1 MKYCLWIMTLF
12 FTNIIQSQ
20 KVFEYSLDK
29 EISFMVY
36 SETGNRL
43 KKISKPEDFK
53 TDNPEAVVMS
63 YFFAT
68 SNSALSNLFM
78 DKENFIPK
86 DSSHFDRIEKSAV
99 EDIYVQLLHKT
110 SYTFQGDERCYV
122 MFIVHIKDVP
132 FLFPTLLSLV
142 KKGDRWF
149 IDKIDNQQKLTDSLI
164 MFKPCV
170 LSNIVEGESEN
181 IDISTIINKIRAN
194 SGGIDFNKLFDELVA
209 IQNNETLLE
218 KLTMSDNLDCSWVA
232 YKETVK
238 GKSEITGIL
247 PNTSI
252 KIFREQDEGLISQ
265 IEKNNDSIVLTS
277 KLDFEYSK
285 RKYAVLKY
293 NRIRPNGTVIKEK
306 LRLDENLD
314 PEKPAREM
322 ISLYENL
329 KVEIFSDL
337 TPSMNRSPLM
347 ESSLYQ
353 MTRGVYGVLNISKLN
368 DLFENRREMFTEYI
382 E

>member
-1 MKYCLWIMTLF
+1 MKYYVIVVVAFLS
-12 FTNIIQSQ
+12 NILQAQ
-20 KVFEYSLDK
+20 NVLEYSTSSDIIFK
-29 EISFMVY
+29 VY
-36 SETGNRL
+36 SHDENKLRKDLDSTII
-43 KKISKPEDFK
+43 KSVTPE
-53 TDNPEAVVMS
+53 EIARS

-68 SNSALSNLFM
+68 SNESLSNLYM
-78 DKENFIPK
+78 DKKQFTPK
-86 DSSHFDRIEKSAV
+86 DEGHFNNIKNTKT
-99 EDIYVQLLHKT
+99 EDMYIQLLHKT
-110 SYTFQGDERCYV
+110 TYTIEEKQMCYV
-122 MFIVHIKDVP
+122 MFIAKIKDVNFP
-132 FLFPTLLSLV
+132 FPTLLSLI
-142 KKGDRWF
+142 KKDDTWTIYKRA
-149 IDKIDNQQKLTDSLI
+149 NQQKLTDCLM

-170 LSNIVEGESEN
+170 LSNLTEGKSEDN
-181 IDISTIINKIRAN
+181 DIKKIIEKTRSTEA
-194 SGGIDFNKLFDELVA
+194 GIDFNKLFDELVA
-209 IQNNETLLE
+209 VQNNEALSE
-218 KLTMSDNLDCSWVA
+218 KLTMSDNLECSWVD

-252 KIFREQDEGLISQ
+252 KIFREQDEELISK

-285 RKYAVLKY
+285 KKYALLKY
-293 NRIRPNGTVIKEK
+293 NRIRPNGTVIKEI
-306 LRLDENLD
+306 LRLDENLGL
-314 PEKPAREM
+314 EKPAKEL
-322 ISLYENL
+322 ITLYENL

-337 TPSMNRSPLM
+337 TPSMNKSPLM